1 MMASDDARYTRP
13 SPDGVGARAERI
25 ARQLSDQ
32 VDEGLVLAGT
42 WLRQEKL
49 AEDFDVSRTAIRDA
63 IQLLHA
69 RGVVELIPNRG
80 ARIRQFSE
88 RDIQESYQVRAQ
100 LEGFAAELAAARATT
115 DELARLRVADELF
128 EHAVSARVRGGAS
141 LGGSR
146 ETQGLDWA
154 HANDLFHGVVQDAA
168 CNDRLRQA
176 INDQLRSFP
185 RILAWQA
192 LGADLRLLQENV
204 AQHRAIRDAIG
215 IGDSAVARQ
224 LMVSHINRAGELVA
238 LRVARR
244 QTGAGRA

>member
-1 MMASDDARYTRP
+1 MMASDDARDTRP
-13 SPDGVGARAERI
+13 SPERGEARAERI

-32 VDEGLVLAGT
+32 VDEGLVPVGT

-63 IQLLHA
+63 IQRLHA

-88 RDIQESYQVRAQ
+88 RDIQEAYQVRAQ
-100 LEGFAAELAAARATT
+100 LEGFAAELAAARATS

-128 EHAVSARVRGGAS
+128 EHAVSARARGDAS
-141 LGGSR
+141 PGDSR
-146 ETQGLDWA
+146 EAQALDWA
-154 HANDLFHGVVQDAA
+154 QANDLFHSVVQDAA
-168 CNDRLRQA
+168 CNERLRQA

-185 RILAWQA
+185 RILVWQA

-204 AQHRAIRDAIG
+204 AQHRAIREAIEV
-215 IGDSAVARQ
+215 GDSAVARR
-224 LMVSHINRAGELVA
+224 LMVSHISRAGELVA
-238 LRVARR
+238 LRMARR
-244 QTGAGRA
+244 QTRA